1 MGALAMRI
9 QTARN
14 VVITERPEPDD
25 VFVRVSL
32 LGPGG
37 EPGTARPHCLRYEPV
52 SNYQAAVDWAV
63 SMADQFAKPIYVVPL
78 SHNDILRTG
87 RWHRFAK
94 FIAGMNDQERGELR
108 RMIVTT
114 AAEVMRDC
122 DDPEI
127 RADMFDVLRKLK
139 VTYES

>member
-1 MGALAMRI
+1 MRI
-9 QTARN
+9 QTTRN
-14 VVITERPEPDD
+14 VVITEQPEPDD
-25 VFVRVSL
+25 VFVQISL
-32 LGPGG
+32 LGPGD
-37 EPGTARPHCLRYEPV
+37 EPGLWHPRSLGYEPV
-52 SNYQAAVDWAV
+52 SGYQAAVDWAV
-63 SMADQFAKPIYVVPL
+63 GMADQFAKPIYVVPL

-87 RWHRFAK
+87 RWDPFRD

-114 AAEVMRDC
+114 AAEVMRDS